1 MNRVLRISAFFI
13 ALTLLVSCNFEK
25 RLYRSGYYVCSPK
38 TVKNSS
44 LPKDAVTLSAEHKR
58 QSTPDAAS
66 DEDLTLSLSPS
77 ISNEGGTKHPVD
89 AKKYIPTIKNDLQ
102 VHNDEQRVLIQP
114 AQDDDPVKK
123 DVKLLFAGSVSAFLL
138 AFLFGLF
145 WSMQAGIASVI
156 FVLLPFSIVG
166 LWIFVLL
173 LYQKYSHE
181 DSYGS
186 PEKKESK
193 EKLYSQH
200 KAFLLAGFLGI
211 FGAHRFYLGYPKMG
225 LLEMCTLGGFFI
237 LYFVDMIRIKQGTLK
252 PFDGIYVR
260 GESTYTREEKKTGS
274 SLSLTYIR
282 LAFIL
287 SILALMLFLGFAIFL

>member
-1 MNRVLRISAFFI
+1 MNRVLRICALFI
-13 ALTLLVSCNFEK
+13 ALTLLFSCNFEK
-25 RLYRSGYYVCSPK
+25 RLYRSGYYHSSPK

-44 LPKDAVTLSAEHKR
+44 SPKDVVTKGDEHKR
-58 QSTPDAAS
+58 NFSPVVATR
-66 DEDLTLSLSPS
+66 EDVTLPLSPS
-77 ISNEGGTKHPVD
+77 ISNERGTKLPAESKKNIST
-89 AKKYIPTIKNDLQ
+89 AKNNLHAQNKEPHELVEPTR
-102 VHNDEQRVLIQP
+102 DE
-114 AQDDDPVKK
+114 DSVKK
-123 DVKLLFAGSVSAFLL
+123 DVKLLFAGSVSALLL

-166 LWIFVLL
+166 LWIFALL

-193 EKLYSQH
+193 EKLYSQR

-225 LLEMCTLGGFFI
+225 LLEMCTLGGFFV

-252 PFDGIYVR
+252 PFDGIYVK
-260 GESTYTREEKKTGS
+260 GESTYTREDKKTGS
-274 SLSLTYIR
+274 SRSLTYIR